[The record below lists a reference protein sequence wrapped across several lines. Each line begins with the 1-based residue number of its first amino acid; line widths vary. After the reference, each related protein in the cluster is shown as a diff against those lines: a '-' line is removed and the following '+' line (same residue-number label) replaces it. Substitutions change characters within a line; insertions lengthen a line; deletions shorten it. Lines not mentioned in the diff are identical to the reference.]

1 MTMKL
6 FRVKNPALEKIRK
19 MWYNCV
25 RLLGE
30 SKNEN
35 FSNYTKY
42 KFGAIRSEAHPGKG

>member
-6 FRVKNPALEKIRK
+6 FRAKIPALEKIRK

-35 FSNYTKY
+35 FSNCAKY
-42 KFGAIRSEAHPGKG
+42 KFVSA